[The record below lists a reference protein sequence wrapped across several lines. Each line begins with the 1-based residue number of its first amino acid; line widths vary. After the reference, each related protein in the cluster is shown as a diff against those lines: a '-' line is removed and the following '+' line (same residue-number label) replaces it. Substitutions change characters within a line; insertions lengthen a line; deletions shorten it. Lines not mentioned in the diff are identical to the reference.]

1 MAVDLDGAA
10 ALSAV
15 STGIATLD
23 AMLKAIADEG
33 GVQLKAGPGTA
44 ASPCHLNCQPL
55 QLLCGSCAS
64 VPTLTPLES
73 SPLEPRKCSK

>member
-1 MAVDLDGAA
+1 VAVDLDGAA

-33 GVQLKAGPGTA
+33 GVQLKAGPHTT
-44 ASPCHLNCQPL
+44 ASPSGP
-55 QLLCGSCAS
+55 
-64 VPTLTPLES
+64 
-73 SPLEPRKCSK
+73 SKGR